1 MSEADKMI
9 EMTLNIE
16 LRGFW
21 HYGSGDVRG
30 AQVDAVCKR
39 DAFDLPM
46 LGGRALKGLL
56 RDAMRQ
62 AGLYELDKVTKQCFE
77 TLFGTDEQSGLIRV
91 PSAYMRDQV
100 AVKDASADQKATLF
114 RLLSSTAIDPDKQVA
129 KDKTLR
135 CIEVAVPVPLISTI
149 QLPTSYVDK
158 LKACLPLIDA
168 LGAHRAR
175 GLGRCVISVGAKS

>member
-62 AGLYELDKVTKQCFE
+62 AGLYNFGGVSEECFKK
-77 TLFGTDEQSGLIRV
+77 LFGTDKQSGLIRV
-91 PSAYMRDQV
+91 PSAFMQDRDSIKK
-100 AVKDASADQKATLF
+100 ATLEQKATLF